1 MEKKEARIKCTGCG
15 TKFKVKIP
23 VTDRPVSFTC
33 RKCGKILKLRLKSGS
48 HPVESLPSMPPEEE
62 SAPPEFETTQLPDDS
77 MQTNVPVGP
86 SIVSAFDELGDQA
99 PIKKREETPGS
110 FRTGVGWLVLMGEQ
124 VTGPYK
130 SSEIAEMVKN
140 GAIHPETSIR
150 MGERPWV
157 QAMQVPDLRR
167 LFPKDVLNA
176 VTEKPDDK
184 SVKPAAQ
191 TKQKARIGPAK
202 QFYQDFGGLISF
214 PVARGNWEP
223 LAIFAGITFVLSS
236 LLCFNFLIGLP
247 LNIVGWILLYGYLFT
262 VMDNSSRSPEAVPPD
277 WDFSRIGE
285 MIQEGG
291 KVFIILALLSLLP
304 LTVLLLMMIVGYENG
319 FNLIGF
325 LSMVLIPVVFL
336 ISLCFVP
343 GGLIRHYS
351 TQSIGSAI
359 NPPKL
364 IGLVF
369 TGGKPYGAIM
379 LLSIILGLL
388 CMMITLL
395 SVFLTD
401 LPGLGFIIAGFAMAA
416 VFSLAH
422 FIWFHA
428 MGRLI
433 QENKKLTY

>member
-1 MEKKEARIKCTGCG
+1 
-15 TKFKVKIP
+15 
-23 VTDRPVSFTC
+23 
-33 RKCGKILKLRLKSGS
+33 
-48 HPVESLPSMPPEEE
+48 
-62 SAPPEFETTQLPDDS
+62 
-77 MQTNVPVGP
+77 
-86 SIVSAFDELGDQA
+86 
-99 PIKKREETPGS
+99 
-110 FRTGVGWLVLMGEQ
+110 MGEQ

-167 LFPKDVLNA
+167 LFPREVLNA
-176 VTEKPDDK
+176 IADRSDDK
-184 SVKPAAQ
+184 STEPVAQ
-191 TKQKARIGPAK
+191 TKQKVRIGSARP
-202 QFYQDFGGLISF
+202 FYQDFGALVSY

-247 LNIVGWILLYGYLFT
+247 LNILGWILLYGYLAQI
-262 VMDNSSRSPEAVPPD
+262 MDSSSRLPEAVPPD
-277 WDFSRIGE
+277 WDFSRVAE

-291 KVFIILALLSLLP
+291 KIFIILALVSLLP
-304 LTVLLLMMIVGYENG
+304 LTILLLMMIAGYVNG

-343 GGLIRHYS
+343 GSLIRHYS
-351 TQSIGSAI
+351 NQSIGSAI

-364 IGLVF
+364 ISLVF

-401 LPGLGFIIAGFAMAA
+401 LPGLGFIIAGLAMAA